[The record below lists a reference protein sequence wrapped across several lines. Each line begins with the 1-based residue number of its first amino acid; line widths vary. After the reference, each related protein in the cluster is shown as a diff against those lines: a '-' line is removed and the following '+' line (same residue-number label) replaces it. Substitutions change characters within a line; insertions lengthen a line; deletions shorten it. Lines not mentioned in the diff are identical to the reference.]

1 MSLKITLFPL
11 EVIEVVFVLSSWLFQ
26 EPVTTL
32 MEQEKENRVYW
43 IPEAS
48 QCCLIIY
55 RNKHTEAKMWLV
67 KCVPSV
73 ARWGS
78 QQAEAHRQVEQ

>member
-1 MSLKITLFPL
+1 MNNLVSLKITLFPL
-11 EVIEVVFVLSSWLFQ
+11 EVIEVVFVLLSWFFQ

-48 QCCLIIY
+48 
-55 RNKHTEAKMWLV
+55 
-67 KCVPSV
+67 
-73 ARWGS
+73 
-78 QQAEAHRQVEQ
+78 